1 MGNEQ
6 KGVKTKEGVVGSTK
20 RDERGIEILH
30 QIGKTLTSTLDIKEV
45 LSIIMQKIS
54 ELLKPSNWSLL
65 LLDEEKHELFFEIAV
80 GENSDKLK
88 NMRLT
93 IGEGIAGWVA
103 MTGESVLLTDVAK
116 DPRFAPRFDN
126 VTKFETHSIIC
137 VPLRSK
143 GRVLGVVELINNLND
158 EDFDQN
164 DLTILTTLTDYAAI
178 AIENAK
184 YLQKV
189 QELTIKDDLTTLY
202 NSRYLHLMLESEME
216 RSKRY
221 GLHFAMIFLDLDHFK
236 LVNDKYGHIIGSKV
250 LKETAE
256 VIRLELRKPDIPIRY
271 GGDEFVVL
279 LPETDKKGAYKVTAR
294 MRESLNDHVFL
305 KEEGFSIK
313 LTASFGIA
321 SFPEDTDNT
330 LDLVRLSDRAM
341 YKIKETTRDAIA
353 LAG

>member
-6 KGVKTKEGVVGSTK
+6 IITAKNNIIASAKKDG
-20 RDERGIEILH
+20 RGIEILH
-30 QIGKTLTSTLDIKEV
+30 EIGKTLTSTLDLKEV

-54 ELLKPSNWSLL
+54 ELLRPSNWSLL

-88 NMRLT
+88 SMRLA

-116 DPRFAPRFDN
+116 DPRFASRFDSATN
-126 VTKFETHSIIC
+126 FQTRSIIC

-143 GRVLGVVELINNLND
+143 GRVLGVVELINNLKD
-158 EDFDQN
+158 EDFNQN

-184 YLQKV
+184 YLQRV
-189 QELTIKDDLTTLY
+189 QELTIRDDLTTLY

-216 RSKRY
+216 RSRRY
-221 GLHFAMIFLDLDHFK
+221 GLHFGMIFFDLDHFK
-236 LVNDKYGHIIGSKV
+236 LVNDKHGHIIGSKV
-250 LKETAE
+250 LRETAE

-294 MRESLNDHVFL
+294 IRESLNSHVFL
-305 KEEGFSIK
+305 KEEGLSIR

-341 YKIKETTRDAIA
+341 YKIKETTRDGIA
-353 LAG
+353 LAE

>member
-1 MGNEQ
+1 MVDDQVVITKGNIAENS
-6 KGVKTKEGVVGSTK
+6 KKDT
-20 RDERGIEILH
+20 RGIEILH
-30 QIGKTLTSTLDIKEV
+30 EIGKTLTSTLDLKEV

-54 ELLKPSNWSLL
+54 ELLKPANWSLL

-88 NMRLT
+88 DMRIA

-103 MTGESVLLTDVAK
+103 MTGEPVLLSDVSS
-116 DPRFAPRFDN
+116 DPRFSPRFDKITN
-126 VTKFETHSIIC
+126 FKTRSIVC

-143 GRVLGVVELINNLND
+143 GRVLGVVELINKLED
-158 EDFDQN
+158 KDFDQN
-164 DLTILTTLTDYAAI
+164 DLNILITLTDYAAI

-189 QELTIKDDLTTLY
+189 QELTIRDDLTSLY
-202 NSRYLHLMLESEME
+202 NSRYLHLMLEREMD

-221 GLHFAMIFLDLDHFK
+221 GLHFSMIFLDLDHFK

-256 VIRLELRKPDIPIRY
+256 VIRSELRKPDIPIRY
-271 GGDEFVVL
+271 GGDEFVIL
-279 LPETDKKGAYKVTAR
+279 LPETDKKGAYRVTQR
-294 MRESLNDHVFL
+294 IRESLNKHVFL
-305 KEEGFSIK
+305 KEEGLTIK

-321 SFPEDTDNT
+321 AFPEDTDNT
-330 LDLVRLSDRAM
+330 LDLVRLSDGAM
-341 YKIKETTRDAIA
+341 YRVKETTRDGIA
-353 LAG
+353 LA

>member
-1 MGNEQ
+1 MGNKQ
-6 KGVKTKEGVVGSTK
+6 SITAKDSIVSSTK

-30 QIGKTLTSTLDIKEV
+30 EIGKTLTSTLDLKEV

-88 NMRLT
+88 NMRLS

-103 MTGESVLLTDVAK
+103 MTGEPVLLTDAAK
-116 DPRFAPRFDN
+116 DPRFTQKFDN
-126 VTKFETHSIIC
+126 IAKFETHSIIC
-137 VPLRSK
+137 VPLKSK
-143 GRVLGVVELINNLND
+143 GRVLGVVELINNLQD
-158 EDFDQN
+158 DDFDQN
-164 DLTILTTLTDYAAI
+164 DLTILITLTDYAAI

-184 YLQKV
+184 YLQRV
-189 QELTIKDDLTTLY
+189 QELTIRDDLTSLY
-202 NSRYLHLMLESEME
+202 NSRYLYLMLESEME

-271 GGDEFVVL
+271 GGDEFVAL
-279 LPETDKKGAYKVTAR
+279 LPETDKKGAFKVTSR
-294 MRESLNDHVFL
+294 IRESLNNHVFL
-305 KEEGFSIK
+305 KEEGFSIR

-330 LDLVRLSDRAM
+330 LDLVRLSDGAM
-341 YKIKETTRDAIA
+341 YRIKETTRDGIA
-353 LAG
+353 LA

>member
-1 MGNEQ
+1 MGNEEIITTRD
-6 KGVKTKEGVVGSTK
+6 KIIVSSKK
-20 RDERGIEILH
+20 DERGIEILH
-30 QIGKTLTSTLDIKEV
+30 EIGKTLTSTLDLKEV

-54 ELLKPSNWSLL
+54 ELLRPSNWSLL

-88 NMRLT
+88 SMRLA

-103 MTGESVLLTDVAK
+103 MTGESVLLTDVTK
-116 DPRFAPRFDN
+116 DSRFASRFDS
-126 VTKFETHSIIC
+126 VTHFQTHSVIC
-137 VPLRSK
+137 VPLKSK

-158 EDFDQN
+158 EDFNQT

-184 YLQKV
+184 YLQRV
-189 QELTIKDDLTTLY
+189 QELTIRDDLTTLY

-221 GLHFAMIFLDLDHFK
+221 GLHFGMIFFDLDHFK
-236 LVNDKYGHIIGSKV
+236 LVNDKHGHIIGSKV
-250 LKETAE
+250 LRETAE

-279 LPETDKKGAYKVTAR
+279 LPETDKKGAFKVTAR
-294 MRESLNDHVFL
+294 IRESLNNHVFL
-305 KEEGFSIK
+305 KEEGLSIM

-341 YKIKETTRDAIA
+341 YKIKETTRDGIA
-353 LAG
+353 LAD